1 VIRITGG
8 GLDVRYNNR
17 HTISRGT
24 SMPDAFITVAAYGAC
39 MTGLS
44 LCLVGLYWVIDE
56 LLDQL
61 RKNALVKI

>member
-1 VIRITGG
+1 MTDTFLTLAVC
-8 GLDVRYNNR
+8 
-17 HTISRGT
+17 
-24 SMPDAFITVAAYGAC
+24 GAC

-44 LCLVGLYWVIDE
+44 LSLVGLYWIIDG

>member
-1 VIRITGG
+1 
-8 GLDVRYNNR
+8 
-17 HTISRGT
+17 
-24 SMPDAFITVAAYGAC
+24 MPDAFITVAAYGAC